1 MIKQQEGSLLI
12 KGDRKNARDSLQLN
26 RTRSR
31 AFVITASDSR
41 LPKKRTTETERR
53 RMWKGKRR
61 KSRNDFSP
69 HNGRSD
75 NESGLDTLLLG
86 LLFMQ
91 TSSLKEEEKKKGRR
105 RSRRCVCL

>member
-41 LPKKRTTETERR
+41 LPKK
-53 RMWKGKRR
+53 KHN
-61 KSRNDFSP
+61 RN
-69 HNGRSD
+69 R
-75 NESGLDTLLLG
+75 
-86 LLFMQ
+86 
-91 TSSLKEEEKKKGRR
+91 KKKNVERKKKEKPQ
-105 RSRRCVCL
+105 